1 MSAVQKW
8 GENPVGEDLPYYYMY
23 LYLTDGFVMRQLQA
37 KAFLGALVVMVLM
50 DMRRIFKGSRQFQ
63 FTVHVPIVIPLII
76 EAFVSSNFTSKNKEK
91 SYNKSEPLSS
101 PDKGDWFSPENRF
114 LHN

>member
-37 KAFLGALVVMVLM
+37 KAFWGALAVMVLM
-50 DMRRIFKGSRQFQ
+50 DSGHLHMRRIFKGSRQFQ
-63 FTVHVPIVIPLII
+63 FTVHVAIVIPLII
-76 EAFVSSNFTSKNKEK
+76 EAFVSSNVTSKNKDK
-91 SYNKSEPLSS
+91 SYNK
-101 PDKGDWFSPENRF
+101 
-114 LHN
+114 